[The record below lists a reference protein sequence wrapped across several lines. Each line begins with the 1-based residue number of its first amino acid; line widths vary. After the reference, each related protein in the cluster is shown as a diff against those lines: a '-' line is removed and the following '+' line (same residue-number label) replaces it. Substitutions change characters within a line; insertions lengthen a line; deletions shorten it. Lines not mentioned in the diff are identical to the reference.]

1 MYSISKTLQ
10 LKDFVYERLK
20 YCKIPIAEIIGA
32 DVFFTGK
39 ITCCGTYLYCFG
51 KRFFMRNITQYKSEC
66 AKYVFSS
73 AEDLVFELVKQRAD
87 LIAMRET
94 RGSFGEY
101 SLGVLKEIDEKF
113 YDRKIA
119 GSGRLFHG

>member
-20 YCKIPIAEIIGA
+20 YSKIPIAEIIGA

-51 KRFFMRNITQYKSEC
+51 KRFFIQNITQYKSEC
-66 AKYVFSS
+66 AKYVFSN
-73 AEDLVFELVKQRAD
+73 AEDLVSEFVRQRAD

-94 RGSFGEY
+94 RGPFGEY
-101 SLGVLKEIDEKF
+101 SLELLKKIDEEF

-119 GSGRLFHG
+119 GIGRLFHG